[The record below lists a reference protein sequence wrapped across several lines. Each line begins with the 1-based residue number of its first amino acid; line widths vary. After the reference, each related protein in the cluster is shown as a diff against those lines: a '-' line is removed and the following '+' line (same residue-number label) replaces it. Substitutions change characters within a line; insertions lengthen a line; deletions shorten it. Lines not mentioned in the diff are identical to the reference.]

1 LVSGF
6 LDTAEA
12 AGVIGTEITNFV
24 PVARI
29 FAEECL
35 RQFLVERQPIGQAV
49 RLARLA
55 VLQQAN
61 PLGLMYVPYVMADL
75 RIER

>member
-1 LVSGF
+1 
-6 LDTAEA
+6 
-12 AGVIGTEITNFV
+12 
-24 PVARI
+24 
-29 FAEECL
+29 
-35 RQFLVERQPIGQAV
+35 
-49 RLARLA
+49 LARLA